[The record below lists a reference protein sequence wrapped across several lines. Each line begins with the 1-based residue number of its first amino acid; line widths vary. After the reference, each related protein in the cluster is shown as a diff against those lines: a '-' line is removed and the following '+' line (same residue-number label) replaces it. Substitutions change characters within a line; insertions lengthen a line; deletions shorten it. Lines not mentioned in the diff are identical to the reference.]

1 MNFSYTNIVPIKGD
15 ASFRKF
21 YRKKN
26 INKTSIL
33 VFAKKEKEKNLLIYD
48 AINKLLVKNKIRAPK
63 LLSCNYNKNYIEI
76 QDFCKLTIHSFL
88 RNKKK
93 ISLNYLKK

>member
-1 MNFSYTNIVPIKGD
+1 MNFNYNNVTPIKGD

-26 INKTSIL
+26 KNRTSIL
-33 VFAKKEKEKNLLIYD
+33 VFSKKEKEKNLLIYD
-48 AINKLLVKNKIRAPK
+48 AVNKLLVKNGIKAPK

-76 QDFCKLTIHSFL
+76 QDFGKLTIYSKL
-88 RNKKK
+88 KNKK
-93 ISLNYLKK
+93 